1 MTMLSSTRGFADPK
15 MLIRLDTRAQE
26 VGATGA
32 TGHGGT
38 HTDQLALIAESALK
52 GASQGMH

>member
-1 MTMLSSTRGFADPK
+1 MLSSTRGFADPK